1 MKKLLAIGIMS
12 AMILTFTACSSQE
25 SEPVNNNTTVSTTEP
40 TKSDI
45 VDEKLLT
52 VDINVPASMFDEEN
66 PATDELTQEQIDNGF
81 KSAKLNEDGSVTYT
95 MSKSAFN
102 DYKKEIKEQTENSLN
117 TLNSEYPCIDSV
129 EFNDNFS
136 EIKINVNKDEY
147 ENGMNFFCITVA
159 GFSANIYQ
167 AYTNETVVSNISV
180 IDKDTGEVIDSAT
193 YPTE

>member
-1 MKKLLAIGIMS
+1 MKKILAIGIMS

-25 SEPVNNNTTVSTTEP
+25 PEPLNNDTTISTTEP

-95 MSKSAFN
+95 
-102 DYKKEIKEQTENSLN
+102 
-117 TLNSEYPCIDSV
+117 
-129 EFNDNFS
+129 
-136 EIKINVNKDEY
+136 
-147 ENGMNFFCITVA
+147 
-159 GFSANIYQ
+159 
-167 AYTNETVVSNISV
+167 
-180 IDKDTGEVIDSAT
+180 
-193 YPTE
+193 